1 MEVTV
6 LMGVDELAE
15 ILHKSPSSIRS
26 DASRNRNALPPICRL
41 PGTKRLLFRA
51 EDVYEWIAGHVD
63 REQQGMTQQLL
74 IEPAK
79 RSRGRPR
86 KASATASVVA
96 NGLARP
102 RNELFEL

>member
-26 DASRNRNALPPICRL
+26 DASRNRHALPPICRL

-63 REQQGMTQQLL
+63 REQGMTPQLL
-74 IEPAK
+74 VEPAK

-86 KASATASVVA
+86 KASSTASAVA
-96 NGLARP
+96 NPQARP
-102 RNELFEL
+102 RNE